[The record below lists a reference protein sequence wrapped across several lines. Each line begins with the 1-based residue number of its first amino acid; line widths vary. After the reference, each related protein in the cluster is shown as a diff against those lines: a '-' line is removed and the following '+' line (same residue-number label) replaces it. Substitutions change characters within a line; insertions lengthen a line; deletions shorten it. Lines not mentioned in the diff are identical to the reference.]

1 MEKALIKTHYRAVLN
16 PELFPRLYER
26 NILPSLTVPDQ
37 TMSIQEILERHTRGL
52 GIDQGKVPMYY
63 GDDEVL
69 DQTDLKKLDL
79 SELQELREAN
89 AEKLE
94 AMREE
99 LIEKGKKKRYEAMRQ
114 KIKDE
119 IEFEEIKNKKTGG
132 NNDQA

>member
-1 MEKALIKTHYRAVLN
+1 MKKAVIKTHYLAALN
-16 PELFPRLYER
+16 PEKFPRLYER
-26 NILPSLTVPDQ
+26 NVLPSLTVPDQ

-69 DQTDLKKLDL
+69 DQSDLKKMDL

-89 AEKLE
+89 AERLE
-94 AMREE
+94 EMRME
-99 LIEKGKKKRYEAMRQ
+99 LIDKAKKKKYEAMRR

-119 IEFEEIKNKKTGG
+119 IEFEEVKKKKEGG